1 MVQSHLTIKQRVI
14 ISITPCNR
22 PMCQHAV
29 CKAYRAWVQWR
40 EAQFEDNQPMTQE
53 QIKEFLVG
61 INL

>member
-1 MVQSHLTIKQRVI
+1 MSHNHLTITQKVI

-29 CKAYRAWVQWR
+29 CRAYRAWVQWR
-40 EAQFEDNQPMTQE
+40 EAQFEENRPMTPEEIQD
-53 QIKEFLVG
+53 FLIG